1 VLDAARRARDPTAP
15 TALVDPGLVLVRG
28 PGSSGLLDERKGWIM
43 SVKLTDVQLVMM
55 SAAGQRHDRCLAAPE
70 TMKGAALS
78 KAREN
83 GRRMDK
89 RSMAGFDPA
98 RSADWL
104 FVRKEAL
111 VSSSDGAA
119 RAHHPTAPIGTD
131 RSGAR
136 PGEGLGIGRAS
147 GMTGRVGS

>member
-1 VLDAARRARDPTAP
+1 MPFRLDISRWSSLSGHSLQLRTSCRKDWLFVRKE
-15 TALVDPGLVLVRG
+15 ALVSLAEGAPSAPDPIAPSALTDPGLVLVRG

-98 RSADWL
+98 RSATWTG
-104 FVRKEAL
+104 AL
-111 VSSSDGAA
+111 
-119 RAHHPTAPIGTD
+119 RQ
-131 RSGAR
+131 
-136 PGEGLGIGRAS
+136 
-147 GMTGRVGS
+147 